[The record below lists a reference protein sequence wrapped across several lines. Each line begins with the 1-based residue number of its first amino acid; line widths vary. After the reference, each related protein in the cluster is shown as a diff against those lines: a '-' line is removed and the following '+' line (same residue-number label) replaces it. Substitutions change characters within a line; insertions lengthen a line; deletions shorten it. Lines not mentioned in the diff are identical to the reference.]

1 MQKGRV
7 AKKFALYPPKKI
19 VEKLGLREGQLVSYD
34 VKEGKLV
41 VEPIP
46 DPLDLAL
53 RSKKWAR
60 TDVKVFEKESEKE
73 QERYG

>member
-1 MQKGRV
+1 MQKGKV

-19 VEKLGLREGQLVSYD
+19 LEKLGLREGQLVSYK
-34 VKEGKLV
+34 VKEGRLL

-60 TDVKVFEKESEKE
+60 TNVKVFEKESEQE